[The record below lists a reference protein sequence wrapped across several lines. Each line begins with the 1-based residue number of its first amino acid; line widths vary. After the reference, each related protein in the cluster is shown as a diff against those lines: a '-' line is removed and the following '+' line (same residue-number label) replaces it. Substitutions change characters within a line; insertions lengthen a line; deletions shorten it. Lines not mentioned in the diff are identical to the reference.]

1 MFLFSRLRQ
10 RVHGGCDRSAE
21 DSYMYSSVE
30 PDPTSI
36 LFFNRSVFSQLLFGT
51 FPSELDFE
59 YRSFTHIYNFYEV
72 GFKPNNIITST

>member
-21 DSYMYSSVE
+21 DSYSSVE
-30 PDPTSI
+30 PDPTSN
-36 LFFNRSVFSQLLFGT
+36 FFFQRSVFSQLLFGT
-51 FPSELDFE
+51 FSSELDFE
-59 YRSFTHIYNFYEV
+59 YRSLTHIYNFYEV

>member
-21 DSYMYSSVE
+21 DSFMYSSVE

-59 YRSFTHIYNFYEV
+59 YRSLTHIYNFYEV
-72 GFKPNNIITST
+72 GFKPNNIITLT

>member
-36 LFFNRSVFSQLLFGT
+36 FQRSVFSQLLFGT
-51 FPSELDFE
+51 FPSELDFK
-59 YRSFTHIYNFYEV
+59 YRSLTHINKFYEV
-72 GFKPNNIITST
+72 GFKPNNIIKST